1 MTIKIIIFL
10 VKRAVVVMMVIM
22 NIAVQYPVGMRLIE
36 MLGWW
41 ALVRGAQG
49 TLSGSNNPPRVHLE
63 PFWQ

>member
-1 MTIKIIIFL
+1 MTIKIVIFM
-10 VKRAVVVMMVIM
+10 VKRTVVVMMV
-22 NIAVQYPVGMRLIE
+22 NVYIAVLYPVGMRLIE

-49 TLSGSNNPPRVHLE
+49 TLSGSNNPPRVHHE